1 MNQQVSNQNKQ
12 AVISSAIVAKA
23 TIRRENGR
31 TEQIVVFQEST
42 RHEFYWIFLCKGKRS
57 HRRSWKYAGH
67 FGRDINLGSDA
78 RAYRDFG
85 SFVEYYA
92 GIKRAKVLTV
102 CVHHTRRLASLLTKT
117 NHESIHS
124 DWQARSVTLAD
135 VSMVHLRAQSARASG
150 GFFFNRRD
158 RSLDNP
164 LQRSD
169 EVFVYE
175 DYCEDCNKRHSY
187 AHFGNGVRQ
196 CKLNFTE
203 MKKNP
208 GYEYRGYENS
218 VKGFRFVQRTFV
230 GMAGA

>member
-1 MNQQVSNQNKQ
+1 MNYTNENKQ
-12 AVISSAIVAKA
+12 TLISSAIVAKA
-23 TIRRENGR
+23 TVRRENGR

-42 RHEFYWIFLCKGKRS
+42 RYEFYWIFISKGRRS

-67 FGRDINLGSDA
+67 YGRDIGMGSDA

-92 GIKRAKVLTV
+92 KIKEAKVLTV
-102 CVHHTRRLASLLTKT
+102 CVHQPRRLASMLAKT
-117 NHESIHS
+117 NHESIHA
-124 DWQARSVTLAD
+124 DWKAQGVIGTVDLVSSRAQAARSRGD
-135 VSMVHLRAQSARASG
+135 
-150 GFFFNRRD
+150 FFFNRRD
-158 RSLDNP
+158 RSLDVP

-175 DYCEDCNKRHSY
+175 DYCEECNKRHAY
-187 AHFGNGVRQ
+187 AHFGTGVRQ
-196 CKLNFTE
+196 CRLDFTE

-218 VKGFRFVQRTFV
+218 VKGFRFVQRTFA
-230 GMAGA
+230 GTAGA

>member
-1 MNQQVSNQNKQ
+1 MNQQISNQNKQ
-12 AVISSAIVAKA
+12 TVISSAIVAKA
-23 TIRRENGR
+23 TLRRESGR

-92 GIKRAKVLTV
+92 RIKDAKVLTV
-102 CVHHTRRLASLLTKT
+102 CVHHARRLASLHTKT

-124 DWQARSVTLAD
+124 DWKASVMGSTDLVQA
-135 VSMVHLRAQSARASG
+135 RAQSARASG
-150 GFFFNRRD
+150 DFYFNRRD
-158 RSLDNP
+158 RSFDVP

-175 DYCEDCNKRHSY
+175 DYCEECNKRHAY
-187 AHFGNGVRQ
+187 AHFGSGLRQ

-218 VKGFRFVQRTFV
+218 VKGFRFVQRTFA